1 MCSRCSEYGHK
12 SSNCFVELTCKYCKG
27 KKRTTHLSKDCRSKQ
42 NTCQGCKKP
51 GHKEDMC
58 PKALCMNC
66 KETGHYEE
74 KCPKVICLN
83 CKEVGHARARCPKDS
98 SKRKIIIHIFKISE
112 FLPLVET
119 SFNFLILDFVS
130 LNNFYS

>member
-1 MCSRCSEYGHK
+1 
-12 SSNCFVELTCKYCKG
+12 
-27 KKRTTHLSKDCRSKQ
+27 
-42 NTCQGCKKP
+42 
-51 GHKEDMC
+51 
-58 PKALCMNC
+58 MNC

-98 SKRKIIIHIFKISE
+98 SKREKIIYILKISE

-130 LNNFYS
+130 LNNFLLLTI